1 MTAGWNAGALV
12 IFGITGDLAAKM
24 TLPAL
29 YWLEQ
34 RGELRCPVIGA
45 ATARLSR
52 AEFTELARR
61 SLEKAVNDFDP
72 AVFARL
78 ALRLSYL
85 SGGATDPELYEG
97 LGERLAATGRPLY
110 YLALPPSLFAPVV
123 ERLAAAGLLADAR
136 VALEKPFGTDLAS
149 AQELR
154 RRLDAVLDERQL
166 LLVDH
171 FLGKE
176 PVTEIEYLRFANH
189 VLARLWDRDS
199 VAAIQIT
206 MAEKLDVAGRGRFYD
221 QVGALRDVVQ
231 NHLLQLLALVAMDA
245 PVGSSVADL
254 RAKKLEVF
262 RAIPAVEPGDCVRG
276 QYEGY
281 QGVPGVA
288 AGSDTETY
296 VALKLAIDDWRW
308 AGVPIF
314 LRAGKCLPAS
324 ATEVRLIFEDTP
336 RLRFLPDAA
345 RVEANQLVL
354 RISPD
359 PAFRLRLSGLDSAE
373 QWRPVRLDTTF
384 ERDLG
389 TPRSPYERLLADA
402 LSGDDRL
409 FAWQDAV
416 EESWRILRP
425 ALAYPRP
432 ARSYAP
438 GTWGPSAA
446 DELVDGYPAWQPPW
460 LPSPA

>member
-1 MTAGWNAGALV
+1 MADWNAGALV

-29 YWLEQ
+29 YRLEQ
-34 RGELRCPVIGA
+34 RGSLRCPVIGT
-45 ATARLSR
+45 ATAALSQ

-61 SLEKAVNDFDP
+61 SIEKAIDDFDD
-72 AVFARL
+72 AVFIRL
-78 ALRLSYL
+78 ARRMTYL
-85 SGGATDPELYEG
+85 SGGATDPELYQA
-97 LGERLAATGRPLY
+97 LSSQLTARPLY

-123 ERLAAAGLLADAR
+123 DHLAAAGLLADAR
-136 VALEKPFGTDLAS
+136 VALEKPFGADLAS

-154 RRLDAVLDERQL
+154 RRLSEVLDEKQV

-189 VLARLWDRDS
+189 VLAELWDRDS

-221 QVGALRDVVQ
+221 RVGALRDVVQ

-281 QGVPGVA
+281 QGVHGVE
-288 AGSDTETY
+288 AGSNTETY
-296 VALKLAIDDWRW
+296 VALKLSIDDWRW

-314 LRAGKCLPAS
+314 LRAGKCLPAQ
-324 ATEVRLIFEDTP
+324 ATEVRLFFKNTP

-345 RVEANQLVL
+345 QVEANQLVL

-359 PAFRLRLSGLDSAE
+359 PAFRLRLSGLDSAQ

-389 TPRSPYERLLADA
+389 TPRTPYERLLADA
-402 LSGDDRL
+402 LVGDDRL

-432 ARSYAP
+432 ARLYAP

-446 DELVDGYPAWQPPW
+446 DDLVDGYPAWQSPW
-460 LPSPA
+460 LSAG

>member
-1 MTAGWNAGALV
+1 MADWNAGALV

-29 YWLEQ
+29 YRLEQ
-34 RGELRCPVIGA
+34 RGELHCPVIGT
-45 ATARLSR
+45 ATASLSQ

-61 SLEKAVNDFDP
+61 SVEKAVDDFDP

-78 ALRLSYL
+78 SRRLSYL
-85 SGGATDPELYEG
+85 SGEATDPELYQA
-97 LGERLAATGRPLY
+97 LASHLTARPLY
-110 YLALPPSLFAPVV
+110 YLALPPSLFATVA
-123 ERLAAAGLLADAR
+123 ERLAAAGLLTDAR
-136 VALEKPFGTDLAS
+136 VALEKPFGSDLAS
-149 AQELR
+149 ARELR
-154 RRLDAVLDERQL
+154 GRLNEILDEQHV

-189 VLARLWDRDS
+189 VLAELWDRDS
-199 VAAIQIT
+199 VTAIQIT
-206 MAEKLDVAGRGRFYD
+206 MAENLDVAGRGRFYD

-254 RAKKLEVF
+254 RAKKLEIF
-262 RAIPAVEPGDCVRG
+262 RAIPAVEPADCVRG

-288 AGSDTETY
+288 PGSNTETY
-296 VALKLAIDDWRW
+296 VALKLAIDNWRW

-324 ATEVRLIFEDTP
+324 ATEVRLIFKHTP

-345 RVEANQLVL
+345 QVEANQLVL

-359 PAFRLRLSGLDSAE
+359 PAFRLRLSGLDSAR

-389 TPRSPYERLLADA
+389 APRSPYERLLADA
-402 LSGDDRL
+402 LAGDDRL

-416 EESWRILRP
+416 AESWRILRP

-432 ARSYAP
+432 ARWYAP

-446 DELVDGYPAWQPPW
+446 DDLVDGYPAWQPPW
-460 LPSPA
+460 LPAPR

>member
-1 MTAGWNAGALV
+1 MADWNAGALV

-29 YWLEQ
+29 YRLEQ
-34 RGELRCPVIGA
+34 RGELRCPVIGT
-45 ATARLSR
+45 ATASLSQD
-52 AEFTELARR
+52 EFTELARR
-61 SLEKAVNDFDP
+61 SVEKAVDDFDE

-78 ALRLSYL
+78 ARRMTYL
-85 SGGATDPELYEG
+85 SGGATDPELYQA
-97 LGERLAATGRPLY
+97 LAAQLTARPLY
-110 YLALPPSLFAPVV
+110 YLALPPSLFATVV
-123 ERLAAAGLLADAR
+123 DHLAAAGLLADCR
-136 VALEKPFGTDLAS
+136 VALEKPFGSDLAS

-154 RRLDAVLDERQL
+154 RRLSEVLDEKQV

-189 VLARLWDRDS
+189 VLAELWDRDS

-245 PVGSSVADL
+245 PVGPSVADL

-262 RAIPAVEPGDCVRG
+262 RAIPAVDPGDCVRG

-281 QGVPGVA
+281 QGVHGVA
-288 AGSDTETY
+288 AGSNTETY
-296 VALKLAIDDWRW
+296 VALKLSIDNWRW

-314 LRAGKCLPAS
+314 LRAGKCLPEN
-324 ATEVRLIFEDTP
+324 ATEVRMIFKRP
-336 RLRFLPDAA
+336 PPLRFLPDAA
-345 RVEANQLVL
+345 EVEANQLVL

-359 PAFRLRLSGLDSAE
+359 PAFRLRLSGLDSTQ
-373 QWRPVRLDTTF
+373 QWRPVRLDTSF

-389 TPRSPYERLLADA
+389 KPRSPYERLLADA
-402 LSGDDRL
+402 LEGDDRL

-432 ARSYAP
+432 ARLYAP

-446 DELVDGYPAWQPPW
+446 DDLVDGYPAWQLPW
-460 LPSPA
+460 LSAS